1 MGTTIVIDDF
11 KMVWREKKRGFLI
24 GLLSQYGF
32 MPLISYA
39 FCFAFGFSNTAAIG
53 VMLCGMMPGGSTSN
67 LFTYWAKGNIA
78 LSMAMSAVSTIF
90 ACFMI
95 PLLYLIYVQTTF
107 AGTGADAVRLPALN
121 FIMAIVCLMIPIP
134 IGMLIR
140 HKNTVKQCG
149 CGCLKKPLFIYK
161 WIEKVGGAAG
171 AVFLLVAVIIGVLSA
186 PQLISNPRIYW
197 RSWVLGSIY
206 QPIGCIFGY
215 TMGRVARLDR
225 RDCRAISL
233 ECGVQNYAIAI
244 AVAALSF
251 TGCVRTDVQTFVLVG
266 SFWYVINSCT
276 CTLVLRYICIKVDG
290 FGQDGDN
297 EEQTLKKDAEL
308 RSPTSVC
315 PANPTNTANTAKVA
329 VAPTSNAIVASGND
343 MDEV

>member
-1 MGTTIVIDDF
+1 MSKETTDWFAAKTKETDATTAAKGMYGRAKCVRGQANQLKLDGLRNVAQCEKKESCSMEYDAMVKASTAEFILNATQCTDSANNILTYDFQATCKKGGIDPLSILTLLFILTISFAMGTTIVIDDF
-11 KMVWREKKRGFLI
+11 KMVWREKKRGFVI

-39 FCFAFGFSNTAAIG
+39 LCFAFGFSNTAAIG

-95 PLLYLIYVQTTF
+95 PLLYLIFVQTTF
-107 AGTGADAVRLPALN
+107 AGTGAEAVKLPALN

-161 WIEKVGGAAG
+161 WIEKIGGFSG

-197 RSWVLGSIY
+197 RSWVLGSVY
-206 QPIGCIFGY
+206 QPIGCIFG
-215 TMGRVARLDR
+215 
-225 RDCRAISL
+225 
-233 ECGVQNYAIAI
+233 
-244 AVAALSF
+244 
-251 TGCVRTDVQTFVLVG
+251 
-266 SFWYVINSCT
+266 
-276 CTLVLRYICIKVDG
+276 
-290 FGQDGDN
+290 
-297 EEQTLKKDAEL
+297 
-308 RSPTSVC
+308 
-315 PANPTNTANTAKVA
+315 
-329 VAPTSNAIVASGND
+329 
-343 MDEV
+343 